1 MKILAIDTSSKYLS
15 IALSRGKDIL
25 GEESH
30 LLDRRHSGELIPR
43 IRSLLKKRAV
53 SINAIDMFVVGLGP
67 GSFTGLRIGVSTI
80 KGFGIATGKPCIGIA
95 SIDALAMNTTPGPGS
110 TLPGSGSGN
119 GLIVP
124 VIDAKRGN
132 VYGAIYKDGVKKSKN
147 LLISIDELMS
157 KVKGEAVFLGDGIS
171 LYKDKILSYNKNVS
185 FLGEEFWYPSAGDL
199 IRLALKNIDKYKK
212 IDLGK
217 LKPIYLYPRDCQVR
231 R

>member
-1 MKILAIDTSSKYLS
+1 LKILAIDTSSKYLS

-95 SIDALAMNTTPGPGS
+95 SIDALGS
-110 TLPGSGSGN
+110 CVGCQDGQPTQLPR
-119 GLIVP
+119 VP

-132 VYGAIYKDGVKKSKN
+132 VYSAIYKDGVKKSKN

-199 IRLALKNIDKYKK
+199 IRLALKNKNKK
-212 IDLGK
+212 GDLNK
-217 LKPIYLYPRDCQVR
+217 LKPIYLYPKDCQVR
-231 R
+231 K